1 MCGAHKRSKEVKR
14 KKIYPIG
21 KPIIIELCFFD
32 LPILIIILSIGISLV
47 VVPFEEYINS
57 SDLIGIIIIILSFPV
72 TYSLNFS
79 ARSYRRL
86 EFKDDH
92 LILRKANCEY
102 LAPPYTC
109 YTIPLQSLAEL
120 KAEDK
125 IFILKYSDGTVL
137 EANLKNFSRKQIHII
152 KVEILKKACQIN
164 HCAVNLIN

>member
-1 MCGAHKRSKEVKR
+1 MKR

-21 KPIIIELCFFD
+21 KRITIICCFLHLPELIFF
-32 LPILIIILSIGISLV
+32 LGLGTFLIV
-47 VVPFEEYINS
+47 EPFEEYINS
-57 SDLIGIIIIILSFPV
+57 ADLIGIIIIILSFPV
-72 TYSLNFS
+72 TYSLCLTFLS
-79 ARSYRRL
+79 FRCL

-164 HCAVNLIN
+164 HCAVKLIKTNHKRISK